1 MTGSH
6 DGASKVASSSQR
18 RRRRRRDDDDD
29 ASCFPFVRF
38 NKALTRTISSFFFPS
53 QRQKE
58 RERERRMTLD

>member
-6 DGASKVASSSQR
+6 DGASKVASSSQRR

-38 NKALTRTISSFFFPS
+38 NKALTRTIFFFLLSFPTTK
-53 QRQKE
+53 RE
-58 RERERRMTLD
+58 REREKG